1 MIKSDGLIRHAF
13 LSDIRREQLRELVIR
28 QLSNFYG
35 IEERDVFYIETY
47 LDEAIGRTLK
57 CFSHVKNKYYQR
69 NDINAF
75 HSGQY
80 FIFLYYLSNTIYNGE
95 IRGGEKRSM
104 GIFGEERRICDKIYC
119 LNKLFSSCDAYYE
132 VELPDYFFIEH
143 PLASVIGRAKIG
155 NGFSFMQGCTVG
167 GNNGIY
173 PTIGEHVIMFSNSKI
188 LGNCHVGSNVLVGA
202 NAYIKDM
209 DIPDFV
215 MVFGQYPNIIIK
227 QNCNAFISRIIDAHF
242 NDFTAEEQ

>member
-95 IRGGEKRSM
+95 IRGGKNAPWEYLVRR
-104 GIFGEERRICDKIYC
+104 EESVTK
-119 LNKLFSSCDAYYE
+119 
-132 VELPDYFFIEH
+132 FI
-143 PLASVIGRAKIG
+143 V
-155 NGFSFMQGCTVG
+155 
-167 GNNGIY
+167 
-173 PTIGEHVIMFSNSKI
+173 
-188 LGNCHVGSNVLVGA
+188 
-202 NAYIKDM
+202 
-209 DIPDFV
+209 
-215 MVFGQYPNIIIK
+215 
-227 QNCNAFISRIIDAHF
+227 
-242 NDFTAEEQ
+242 